1 MSNVRSTS
9 SALQSAI
16 AFLRSIGLTVT
27 EREGAT
33 GFIPHIRITA
43 GTLEVDPACPVSNL
57 LHEAG
62 HCATVPER
70 YRSLLDG
77 NISSGQQQMLDLAM
91 KEECDPD
98 GPLYRAVVQ
107 ASDPEATAWAWAAGK
122 ALGLADE
129 LIIMDDEYDGDG
141 AFVRQQLQ
149 ANAYVGINGLSHA
162 GFCAIN
168 ERVGAFRQ
176 LPVYPALKWWLQPA

>member
-1 MSNVRSTS
+1 MTAKR
-9 SALQSAI
+9 LQLVGAI
-16 AFLRSIGLTVT
+16 AFLRSIGLTVH
-27 EREGAT
+27 ERAGAT
-33 GFIPHIRITA
+33 GFIPGVRITEGA
-43 GTLEVDPACPVSNL
+43 LAVDPAVCSVSGL

-62 HCATVPER
+62 HIAVVPKR
-70 YRSLLDG
+70 YRMLLDG
-77 NISSGQQQMLDLAM
+77 NVSKGQKEMLERAAL
-91 KEECDPD
+91 EERDPD

-129 LIIMDDEYDGDG
+129 LIIMDEEYDGEG
-141 AFVRQQLQ
+141 AFVRLQLQ
-149 ANAYVGINGLSHA
+149 AQAYAGINGLSYA

-176 LPVYPALKWWLQPA
+176 LPVYPALKWWLQAA

>member
-1 MSNVRSTS
+1 MPSVKRASG
-9 SALQSAI
+9 ALQSAI
-16 AFLRSIGLTVT
+16 AFLRAIGLTVT

-43 GTLEVDPACPVSNL
+43 GTLEVDPSCPVSNL

-62 HCATVPER
+62 HIATVPAR

-77 NISSGQQQMLDLAM
+77 NISSGQQLMLFQAM
-91 KEECDPD
+91 KEVRDPD

-129 LIIMDDEYDGDG
+129 LIILDEEYDGEG
-141 AFVRQQLQ
+141 AFVRLQLQ
-149 ANAYVGINGLSHA
+149 AGAYLGINGLSHA
-162 GFCAIN
+162 GFCAVN
-168 ERVGAFRQ
+168 ERVGAVRQ
-176 LPVYPALKWWLQPA
+176 LPVYPALQWWLQKA